1 MEVCDSMRRGGASEP
16 LRMNSMTDSIKIVDL
31 SRKSDMEKVVY
42 IASSQTAAGMFK
54 VDNAIK
60 KLIGEDKIEK
70 FKRASEGKGIASENW
85 WTALIIA
92 FVKKNFLKEKDTWD
106 LFIEKASDW
115 LNNKTLVAEANQIL

>member
-1 MEVCDSMRRGGASEP
+1 MRMFR
-16 LRMNSMTDSIKIVDL
+16 NSMTDSIQIVDL
-31 SRKSDMEKVVY
+31 SRKSDMEKVIH
-42 IASSQTAAGMFK
+42 IASSQSAAGMFK
-54 VDNAIK
+54 MDNAIK

-70 FKRASEGKGIASENW
+70 FKKASVGKGIASEKW